1 MESINV
7 PDAPIDTIN
16 DKYLSPVLAIT
27 PVYDFS
33 CKDLYEPK
41 DNSAAERYKNIIILL
56 SIFVE
61 IKLNK
66 LDELSYKPENTRIEI
81 PIDK

>member
-1 MESINV
+1 MHPLIQLMTNNS
-7 PDAPIDTIN
+7 
-16 DKYLSPVLAIT
+16 VLYWPLHPYT
-27 PVYDFS
+27 TF

-66 LDELSYKPENTRIEI
+66 LDELSYKPENTSIEI

>member
-1 MESINV
+1 MTNNSV
-7 PDAPIDTIN
+7 L
-16 DKYLSPVLAIT
+16 YWPVHPYTTFLVKI
-27 PVYDFS
+27 YI
-33 CKDLYEPK
+33 

-66 LDELSYKPENTRIEI
+66 LDELSYKPENTSIEF

>member
-1 MESINV
+1 MKIYTKKG
-7 PDAPIDTIN
+7 DKGDTS
-16 DKYLSPVLAIT
+16 L
-27 PVYDFS
+27 
-33 CKDLYEPK
+33 LYGDQVSK

>member
-1 MESINV
+1 MKIYTKKG
-7 PDAPIDTIN
+7 DKGDTS
-16 DKYLSPVLAIT
+16 L
-27 PVYDFS
+27 
-33 CKDLYEPK
+33 LYGDQVSK

-56 SIFVE
+56 SIFEE

-66 LDELSYKPENTRIEI
+66 LDELSYKPENTSIEI